1 MTDKPSSEETR
12 ERIESRLSLINQAL
26 QSSPALQGVIG
37 VSLIELKEQKGVSDG
52 GEYVEFTLP
61 FYPIKALRDAKP
73 QFRDFLEYHLGNMAD
88 FQAAQDAASS
98 LIDFMIPDEGK
109 LTKRAWDKKPSWWRE

>member
-1 MTDKPSSEETR
+1 MTDEPSVETR
-12 ERIESRLSLINQAL
+12 KRIESRLSLINKAL
-26 QSSPALQGVIG
+26 QSSSALQSILGVP
-37 VSLIELKEQKGVSDG
+37 LIALDEGKGEADG
-52 GEYVEFTLP
+52 GKYVEFSVP
-61 FYPIKALRDAKP
+61 FYPLKALRDAKP
-73 QFRDFLEYHLGNMAD
+73 QFRDFLEYHLGTMAD